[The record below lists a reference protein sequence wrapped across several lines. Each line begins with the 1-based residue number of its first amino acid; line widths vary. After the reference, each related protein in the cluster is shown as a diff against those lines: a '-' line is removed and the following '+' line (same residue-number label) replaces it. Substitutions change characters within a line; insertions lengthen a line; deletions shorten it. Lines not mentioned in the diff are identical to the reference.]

1 MDCVVRSSL
10 SQVIGAAICLPQPEI
25 IIYTNSREKFLKSKF
40 DLVTWLL
47 ENYCWFTTKNVRKS
61 KLFIWHTKCHKCLL
75 RIPSISSVLCTYN
88 ALSSL
93 PVGLSQLFHSPGVFI
108 PFLSFL

>member
-47 ENYCWFTTKNVRKS
+47 GNYCWFTTKNVRKS

-93 PVGLSQLFHSPGVFI
+93 SSGFVPALP
-108 PFLSFL
+108 